1 MRIENRKGREFVVNG
16 GQEGKRVYCEWKAG
30 GEGNLLW
37 MERRKGREFIVNGK
51 KEGEEVYCG

>member
-1 MRIENRKGREFVVNG
+1 MEGKKGREYTVNG
-16 GQEGKRVYCEWKAG
+16 KQEGKGVCCEWKAG

>member
-1 MRIENRKGREFVVNG
+1 MNG
-16 GQEGKRVYCEWKAG
+16 KQEGKGVCCEWKEG

>member
-1 MRIENRKGREFVVNG
+1 MESGKGREYAVNG
-16 GQEGKRVYCEWKAG
+16 RQEGKGVCCEWKAG

-51 KEGEEVYCG
+51 KEWEKVYCG

>member
-1 MRIENRKGREFVVNG
+1 MESRRGREFTVDG
-16 GQEGKRVYCEWKAG
+16 KKEGKGVCCEWKAER
-30 GEGNLLW
+30 EGSILW

>member
-1 MRIENRKGREFVVNG
+1 MESRRGREYAVNGKRKGKGVC
-16 GQEGKRVYCEWKAG
+16 CEWKAG

-51 KEGEEVYCG
+51 KEGEKVYCG